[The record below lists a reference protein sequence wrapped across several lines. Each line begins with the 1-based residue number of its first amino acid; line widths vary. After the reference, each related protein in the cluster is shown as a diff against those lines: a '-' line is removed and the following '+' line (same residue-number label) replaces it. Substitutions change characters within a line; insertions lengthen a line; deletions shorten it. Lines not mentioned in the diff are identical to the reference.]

1 MNTRKMIVKMITRSH
16 WVAFVLA
23 AALLCGTASTASA
36 QYYGR
41 PRHYYVSP
49 YGGPTY
55 RSGLVIGGGI
65 GFGALSADQC
75 GDLCGGAL
83 SLEGHIGGMV
93 DPRLAMMF
101 DAWTTIHPIPGSDGE
116 TTNTLYTG
124 ALQFWPIPVLWL
136 KGGVGLGN
144 TQIRSNSIG
153 TRPGSRCWARSAS
166 RSFNPAGSRWI
177 CRAASVTPSTRRP
190 RVDRS
195 PISPSWSASTGT
207 RLDFRDLSTWLQAS
221 DFGLQS
227 LPP

>member
-1 MNTRKMIVKMITRSH
+1 MITKPH
-16 WVAFVLA
+16 WVAFAIV

-49 YGGPTY
+49 YGGPAY

-65 GFGALSADQC
+65 GFGTLSADQC

-93 DPRLAMMF
+93 DPRMALMF
-101 DAWTTIHPIPGSDGE
+101 DAWTTIHPIPGSDGQ

-124 ALQFWPIPVLWL
+124 ALQFWPAPIVWL

-144 TQIRSNSIG
+144 TQISSNSVG
-153 TRPGSRCWARSAS
+153 TITDATAFALLGA
-166 RSFNPAGSRWI
+166 AGVEIVQSGWF
-177 CRAASVTPSTRRP
+177 A
-190 RVDRS
+190 
-195 PISPSWSASTGT
+195 
-207 RLDFRDLSTWLQAS
+207 LDLQARLGHT
-221 DFGLQS
+221 FYAQAEGG
-227 LPP
+227 PITNFAFMVGFNWY